1 MNDDIQIMMIDCSV
15 AGISGDMFI
24 SSLID
29 AGVSQKKVKSA
40 MESSATKL
48 RGCKDAK
55 ISFNTVMR
63 GCFKA
68 KTLTSKFEDR
78 SHSRR
83 GVEII
88 QAVSDSANDLKLSKP
103 AKNFAAKVVETL
115 VNVESKIHDESKSK
129 LHMHEIGSPDT
140 VADSIGSAVAL
151 DLLDAFDNFRIF
163 VSPISVGG
171 GILKFSHG
179 LISNPGPA
187 ALEILTSK
195 KLIIQGGPIPAEL
208 VTPTGASILVALDAK
223 PVNFFPKMVP
233 IITGVG
239 AGSRQ
244 SKEVPNILRVT
255 LGKVLSDRVT
265 DSITILETNL
275 DDVSGEIL
283 AFTAEKMLLEGA
295 LDTYTTPIIG
305 KKGRPSW
312 ILSVICRPIDV
323 ERLSSI
329 IMLETGT
336 LGVRV
341 QHCDRLTA
349 LRDQIT
355 LTFQSGRKT
364 HKLRGKKS
372 YLQNG
377 KFVNLKPEYDDLK
390 QIAKDTNI
398 PVRFIHNEVV
408 KPVFSSAAKKGKKR
422 RKINKNGVRAS
433 KSKV

>member
-151 DLLDAFDNFRIF
+151 D
-163 VSPISVGG
+163 
-171 GILKFSHG
+171 
-179 LISNPGPA
+179 
-187 ALEILTSK
+187 
-195 KLIIQGGPIPAEL
+195 
-208 VTPTGASILVALDAK
+208 
-223 PVNFFPKMVP
+223 
-233 IITGVG
+233 
-239 AGSRQ
+239 
-244 SKEVPNILRVT
+244 
-255 LGKVLSDRVT
+255 
-265 DSITILETNL
+265 
-275 DDVSGEIL
+275 
-283 AFTAEKMLLEGA
+283 
-295 LDTYTTPIIG
+295 
-305 KKGRPSW
+305 
-312 ILSVICRPIDV
+312 
-323 ERLSSI
+323 
-329 IMLETGT
+329 
-336 LGVRV
+336 
-341 QHCDRLTA
+341 
-349 LRDQIT
+349 
-355 LTFQSGRKT
+355 
-364 HKLRGKKS
+364 
-372 YLQNG
+372 
-377 KFVNLKPEYDDLK
+377 
-390 QIAKDTNI
+390 
-398 PVRFIHNEVV
+398 
-408 KPVFSSAAKKGKKR
+408 
-422 RKINKNGVRAS
+422 
-433 KSKV
+433 